1 MTDLSRSHDE
11 IRNARPF
18 WYVPLTIGTETIAR
32 ALLFLTASVSALVI
46 IEPAPYDLLIALLLV
61 GWSFFGLEL
70 RKDILPLL
78 ILLCFYIAG
87 GILALPAAADTKE
100 AVTFYA
106 VTIFLAFSSFLYA
119 ATLSAKIERID
130 IIEKGYLLAALFA
143 TLLAIAGYFNAFPGA
158 YDQFTLYGRAKGT
171 FKDPNVYGPFL
182 LLPTLLI
189 TYDILTKPLKE
200 NIFKS
205 GALLIL
211 LLGAFL
217 SFSRAAWGMTLGG
230 ALMVFLLVFINERRS
245 IPRMKLL
252 GILGFAGIGL
262 VIALLAILSIES
274 ISEMFTLR
282 AKLVQDYDGARL
294 GRFGRWGEGFTL
306 VTERPFGLGVGGF
319 NSIFPEDEHN
329 AYLKAF
335 TTYGWLGGLSY
346 VTLVFWTLI
355 KALPLVFKPRP
366 WQKYIICTYVAFLLH
381 ACVSFI
387 IDTDHW
393 RHYFLLLGIL
403 WAIIA
408 AESGISRYRRFPP
421 TQ

>member
-1 MTDLSRSHDE
+1 MTDLSRPPAFK
-11 IRNARPF
+11 NTRPF
-18 WYVPLTIGTETIAR
+18 WHVPLTIGTETIAR

-70 RKDILPLL
+70 RKDVLPLL
-78 ILLCFYIAG
+78 ILLCFYVTG

-100 AVTFYA
+100 AVIFYA
-106 VTIFLAFSSFLYA
+106 VTVFLAFSAFFYA
-119 ATLSAKIERID
+119 VTLSAKIERISV
-130 IIEKGYLLAALFA
+130 IEKGYLLAALFA
-143 TLLAIAGYFNAFPGA
+143 TLLAIAGYFDAFPGA
-158 YDQFTLYGRAKGT
+158 YDQFTRFGRAKAT

-182 LLPTLLI
+182 LLPVLLI
-189 TYDILTKPLKE
+189 IYDILTKPLRQ
-200 NIFKS
+200 NIFKA
-205 GALLIL
+205 GILLIL

-245 IPRMKLL
+245 VPRLKLL
-252 GILGFAGIGL
+252 GILSLAALGL
-262 VIALLAILSIES
+262 VLAFIAILSIDS
-274 ISEMFTLR
+274 ISEMFTQR

-294 GRFGRWGEGFTL
+294 GRFGRWSEGFTL
-306 VTERPFGLGVGGF
+306 VTERPFGLGFGGF
-319 NSIFPEDEHN
+319 NAIFPEDEHN

-346 VTLVFWTLI
+346 ITLVFWTLI
-355 KALPLVFKPRP
+355 KAFPLVFKPRP

-387 IDTDHW
+387 IDSDHW

-408 AESGISRYRRFPP
+408 VESGITRHRRFPP
-421 TQ
+421 AQ